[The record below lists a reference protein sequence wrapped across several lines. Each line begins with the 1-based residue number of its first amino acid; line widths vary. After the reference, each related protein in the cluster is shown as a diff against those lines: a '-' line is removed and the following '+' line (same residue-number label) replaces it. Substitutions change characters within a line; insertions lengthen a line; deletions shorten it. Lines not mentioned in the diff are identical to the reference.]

1 MKTLIAASAA
11 ALMSSTLANAQE
23 LRLPQSDFEMT
34 LRIHDRSNDQEQ
46 EIEMEMRHRAGDFRM
61 EGEFQGHSAILLAS
75 PADRMLTV
83 LADMGG
89 ARMAIQMPMDDDVT
103 LPLADERF
111 GEVVGSDR
119 VAGEPCTIY
128 RVEDEDIPGGEAL
141 GCMTDDN
148 IVLRVTDMDNVPM
161 LVATQFARRAQ
172 DASLFTVPAGYQ
184 IMQMPAGMSFP
195 R

>member
-1 MKTLIAASAA
+1 MKTLIAASIG
-11 ALMSSTLANAQE
+11 ALMMSPLAAAQE

-34 LRIHDRSNDQEQ
+34 LRIHDRSSGHEQ
-46 EIEMEMRHRAGDFRM
+46 EMEMRHRNGDFRM
-61 EGEFQGHSAILLAS
+61 EGEFQGQSAIVLTN
-75 PADRMLTV
+75 PVERMVTI

-89 ARMAIQMPMDDDVT
+89 ARMAIQMPMGDDVT

-119 VAGEPCTIY
+119 VAGEPCTVY
-128 RVEDEDIPGGEAL
+128 RVEDDDIPGGEAL

-148 IVLRVTDMDNVPM
+148 IVLRVTDSENVPM
-161 LVATQFARRAQ
+161 LEATQFARASQ
-172 DASLFTVPAGYQ
+172 DASLFTIPAGYQ
-184 IMQMPAGMSFP
+184 VMRMPG

>member
-1 MKTLIAASAA
+1 MKTLIAACAA
-11 ALMSSTLANAQE
+11 ALMSVSSFAAAQE
-23 LRLPQSDFEMT
+23 MRLPLSDFAMT
-34 LRIHDRSNDQEQ
+34 VRIHDHSSGHEQ
-46 EIEMEMRHRAGDFRM
+46 EMQMRHRSGDFRM
-61 EGEFQGHSAILLAS
+61 EGEFQGQSAIVLVN
-75 PADRMLTV
+75 PVERMSTILVNMQGT
-83 LADMGG
+83 
-89 ARMAIQMPMDDDVT
+89 RMAIEMPMGDEVS

-111 GEVVGSDR
+111 GDAVGNDT

-148 IVLRVTDMDNVPM
+148 IVLRVDIPDRGTAFE
-161 LVATQFARRAQ
+161 ATHFSRASQ

-184 IMQMPAGMSFP
+184 RMRMPG